1 MNFEF
6 QWDSLWICFEALSI
20 FMITIAHNSVNG
32 GLNRSPGKRYP
43 KTLTNQK
50 LQILEEN
57 G

>member
-6 QWDSLWICFEALSI
+6 QWDSLWICFEVLSI

-32 GLNRSPGKRYP
+32 GALIEARKEIS